1 MNAMS
6 RQVEEPR
13 ASGWRG
19 AVAAALLL
27 GGIGA
32 AQHVPK
38 PELHVRFE
46 VALLVGGTGFA
57 VALIR

>member
-1 MNAMS
+1 MS

-13 ASGWRG
+13 ASRWRS
-19 AVAAALLL
+19 AVAAAVLL
-27 GGIGA
+27 GGISA

-38 PELHVRFE
+38 PELHMRLE
-46 VALLVGGTGFA
+46 VGLLLGGKGIA

>member
-1 MNAMS
+1 MS

-13 ASGWRG
+13 RFGWRV
-19 AVAAALLL
+19 AVAGVLLMA
-27 GGIGA
+27 GAGA

-38 PELHVRFE
+38 PELHMRLE
-46 VALLVGGTGFA
+46 VALLLGGKGIA

>member
-1 MNAMS
+1 MS
-6 RQVEEPR
+6 RQVEKPR

-19 AVAAALLL
+19 AVAAAVLL
-27 GGIGA
+27 GAINA

-38 PELHVRFE
+38 PELHMRLE
-46 VALLVGGTGFA
+46 VALLLGGKGIA